1 MTRTFAETGSL
12 PPLLAAWLPNGVFVL
27 ISLGMYKYVP
37 R

>member
-1 MTRTFAETGSL
+1 
-12 PPLLAAWLPNGVFVL
+12 LLAAWLPNITFTL